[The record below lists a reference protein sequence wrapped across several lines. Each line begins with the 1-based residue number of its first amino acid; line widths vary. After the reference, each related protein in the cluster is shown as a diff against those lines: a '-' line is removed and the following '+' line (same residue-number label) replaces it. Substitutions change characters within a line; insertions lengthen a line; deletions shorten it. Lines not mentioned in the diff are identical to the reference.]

1 MVYIRKIEE
10 LRWRNPHFYDSDIIS
25 DLVTSEHDLSVW
37 CYEEGN
43 EDARNKALLAMI
55 MSRSEFKDFFYVEL
69 TDRELERCNFSLNSK
84 EGSTQFAKYKNLH
97 RNIEVK
103 TVLGLTTLAWV
114 LKRKISKGEFLH
126 MEPDEEM
133 DLFKSY
139 ADPSE
144 MSIDELSWKGYKKL
158 YKERN
163 NIK

>member
-1 MVYIRKIEE
+1 MVYIRKIDEV
-10 LRWRNPHFYDSDIIS
+10 RWRNPHFYDSDIIS

-43 EDARNKALLAMI
+43 EDAKKKALLAMI

-69 TDRELERCNFSLNSK
+69 TDKDLSCCHFSLNHK
-84 EGSTQFAKYKNLH
+84 EGCTQFVKYKNLH

-114 LKRKISKGEFLH
+114 LKRKISKGELGH
-126 MEPDEEM
+126 MEPDEEV
-133 DLFKSY
+133 DLFKNY

-144 MSIDELSWKGYKKL
+144 MSLDELRWKEYRKL
-158 YKERN
+158 FKEKN
-163 NIK
+163 NIL